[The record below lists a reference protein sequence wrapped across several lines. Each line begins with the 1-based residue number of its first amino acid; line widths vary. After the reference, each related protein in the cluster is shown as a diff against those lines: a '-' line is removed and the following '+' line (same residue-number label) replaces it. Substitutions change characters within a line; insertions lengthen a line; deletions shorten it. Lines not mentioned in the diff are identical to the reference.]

1 VAQTGAFEGI
11 CKSITHAREPH
22 NSQHTSM
29 LLNMR
34 QPIGLIGWTVYI
46 VIEISSEMP
55 ESEAENFKIFRI

>member
-1 VAQTGAFEGI
+1 
-11 CKSITHAREPH
+11 
-22 NSQHTSM
+22 M

-34 QPIGLIGWTVYI
+34 QPIGLIGWMAYI